1 MSLMT
6 RVPTLRFYHI
16 LAAVGHTINTAEY
29 LSEVQLLPLLHSPHQ
44 LLVGVSV
51 FHLLIN
57 PFTQHVQQG
66 LDEI

>member
-1 MSLMT
+1 MSLISK
-6 RVPTLRFYHI
+6 VPTLIFYHI
-16 LAAVGHTINTAEY
+16 VAAGGNTINTAEY

>member
-6 RVPTLRFYHI
+6 RVPTLKFYHI
-16 LAAVGHTINTAEY
+16 LAVVGHTINTAEY
-29 LSEVQLLPLLHSPHQ
+29 LSEVQLLPLLHSPRQ

-51 FHLLIN
+51 VHLLNN

-66 LDEI
+66 LEEI